1 MRISDWS
8 SDVCSSDLRLPAA
21 LANALANLCVT
32 LRQDVGNDKI
42 GATVREPERAS
53 TRYSAAAA
61 RDDSNLAGQNDPGPG
76 HEVGS
81 PVGGGSAGRGP
92 KPGGGRGEHQRRG
105 PSPVLL
111 TTRQPHDVRDIF
123 TSNQKSGE

>member
-42 GATVREPERAS
+42 GAKVREPERAS
-53 TRYSAAAA
+53 TPYSAAAA
-61 RDDSNLAGQNDPGPG
+61 RDDSNLAGQIDHGLG

-81 PVGGGSAGRGP
+81 PVSGSNAGSGP
-92 KPGGGRGEHQRRG
+92 KPCGGWGSDQRGGASTVR
-105 PSPVLL
+105 LAK
-111 TTRQPHDVRDIF
+111 RQPA
-123 TSNQKSGE
+123 